1 MVQASEGYLRKKR
14 MVGGCRNL
22 FCQSLSCGGEGTN
35 RPSLLLEDD
44 RSGRI
49 MGRRGMSDRVM
60 RKLELGLIPIIN
72 CQLLSETRGKQLT
85 QYLESSRRADN

>member
-60 RKLELGLIPIIN
+60 KKLELGLIPSIS
-72 CQLLSETRGKQLT
+72 CC
-85 QYLESSRRADN
+85 

>member
-1 MVQASEGYLRKKR
+1 MAQASEGYLTKKKMGDGYR
-14 MVGGCRNL
+14 IL
-22 FCQSLSCGGEGTN
+22 FCQSLSC
-35 RPSLLLEDD
+35 LLLEDD